1 MVKLLGSDGKAA
13 RGVKIKLREETNLL
27 TNGDFS
33 AKNRKEAISKWK
45 TSGKLSTKEHPAH
58 KSVSLCLSGH
68 LAQAVQRVKVKPG
81 EKYRIEGWVKSSTS
95 KKQASIGVR
104 TLNYKLFYSFKTG
117 YPFIYGINI
126 QFYIFNN
133 RPLFL
138 WKL

>member
-1 MVKLLGSDGKAA
+1 MLP
-13 RGVKIKLREETNLL
+13 
-27 TNGDFS
+27 NGDFS

-81 EKYRIEGWVKSSTS
+81 EKYRIEGWVKSSNP

-104 TLNYKLFYSFKTG
+104 TLNYKWLLRLHNRMGDWEYISGEFIVPEKTDTL
-117 YPFIYGINI
+117 YVYCINWYAGKGAQI
-126 QFYIFNN
+126 HYADI
-133 RPLFL
+133 
-138 WKL
+138 KLVKVD